1 MAEAVFSDRA
11 LQLREADEGD
21 TVSRLIHQHAR
32 LVYRIAYSVLR
43 DHHEAEDAAQ
53 ETFMRVLRHQR
64 QLRRVLEHKAWL
76 VRIAWRVA
84 VSRRKKRIDVSLDG
98 AEKASAIAQLQSQ
111 LTSAED
117 FSLGREMAE
126 LLQSLI
132 SSLPTQLREVLALY
146 SVQELT
152 LSEIAEVLGIS
163 ESAVRSRMFRAREIL
178 KEKLSA
184 ALEGKHG
191 RY

>member
-132 SSLPTQLREVLALY
+132 SSLPTKLREVLALY